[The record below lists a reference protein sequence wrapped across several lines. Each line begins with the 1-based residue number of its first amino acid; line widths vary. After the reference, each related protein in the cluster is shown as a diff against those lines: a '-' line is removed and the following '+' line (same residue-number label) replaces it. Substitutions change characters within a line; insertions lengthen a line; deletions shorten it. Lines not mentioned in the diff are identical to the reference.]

1 MSGVHSTAVGSLR
14 LWGSPSHLS
23 LGSFHIKCC
32 QTSIRSLLP
41 SCIIYRVGLWCLNS
55 LSAIFQL
62 YRGGQFYWW
71 RKPVC
76 PEKTIDLP
84 QVTDKLDHIM
94 LYRIH
99 LPWARFELTTSVV
112 IYTDCIG
119 SCKSNYHTIMAT
131 MNPCRREGLRYRFNL
146 YTKRNERVVYFYS
159 YLHLKE
165 RCL

>member
-1 MSGVHSTAVGSLR
+1 MSGVYITDVGSLR

-32 QTSIRSLLP
+32 QASIRSLLP
-41 SCIIYRVGLWCLNS
+41 SCIIYRVGLWCLTS

-84 QVTDKLDHIM
+84 QVTDKLYHKM

-112 IYTDCIG
+112 IDTDCIG
-119 SCKSNYHTIMAT
+119 SCKSNYPTIMAT
-131 MNPCRREGLRYRFNL
+131 MTPCRREGLRCRFNL

-159 YLHLKE
+159 YLYSKE